1 MDSNDTK
8 RIDNDYIPNPTQS
21 KAHSAYQ
28 TYKLFGG
35 ARGGGKTVWLV
46 QEAHRLSLQF
56 PGNIGFMGRYQR
68 SDFKRTTLQELL
80 KVIPEELIK
89 SHNQSEGFLEYI
101 NGSVIHYA
109 GLSEQEGVSKLK
121 SLNLGWYAWDEASE
135 IPHECFL
142 MIEPAMRHTL
152 PNGQKPPYFR
162 LFATNPRDCWLVDL
176 FFKEGINEPYTFY
189 DTKKGE
195 ERTVNLIVTPTT
207 IYVPSLPRDNP
218 HLPDNFEENL
228 RKFYPDDYVKVYLE
242 GDWGANLEGLLLLKS
257 NWVRAAVNREI
268 TITKKPVLGV
278 DVARSEQGD
287 ETVISYGMGNTLI
300 SQDCRRGQSI
310 TETSG
315 KIIAEYNSKKV
326 LLTAIERDGLGV
338 GVCDG
343 VKEAKIKHLSVQ
355 MGSKENFTDFDKK
368 TYYNMRAKVWWHA
381 REQFE
386 KGLVSIPNDPKLIRQ
401 LSGIQFSYRGNGTVI
416 VEPKE
421 ETKTRIGGS
430 PDRADSFVLMLW
442 AAGKIRDPATDY
454 RRRVSSVDF
463 MKKPETNPYGWQYE
477 HNYQEVTYA

>member
-1 MDSNDTK
+1 MSKSEELVITS
-8 RIDNDYIPNPTQS
+8 DYIPNPTQAR
-21 KAHSAYQ
+21 AHAAAQ

-46 QEAHRLSLQF
+46 HEANRLSLQY

-80 KVIPEELIK
+80 KIIPKELVK
-89 SHNQSEGFLEYI
+89 SHNQSEGFLEYV

-152 PNGQKPPYFR
+152 PDGIKPPYFR

-176 FFKEGINEPYTFY
+176 FFKEGINQPYTFY
-189 DTKKGE
+189 DTKRRE

-268 TITKKPVLGV
+268 TIEDRPALGC

-287 ETVISYGMGNTLI
+287 ETVISYGIGNSLI

-310 TETSG
+310 TETAG
-315 KIIAEYNSKKV
+315 KLIAMSNKHK
-326 LLTAIERDGLGV
+326 TKIMAIERDGLGV
-338 GVCDG
+338 GVCDN
-343 VKEAKIKHLSVQ
+343 VKDAKIRHLSVQ
-355 MGSKENFTDFDKK
+355 MGSKEGFSDYDKK
-368 TYYNMRAKVWWHA
+368 TYYNTRAKVWWHV
-381 REQFE
+381 RDMFE
-386 KGLVSIPNDPKLIRQ
+386 RGLVSIPNDPKLIRQ
-401 LSGIQFSYRGNGTVI
+401 LSGIQYSYRGNGTI
-416 VEPKE
+416 LVEPKE

-430 PDRADSFVLMLW
+430 PDRADSFALYLW
-442 AAGKIRDPATDY
+442 GVSKLKDPAKDY
-454 RRRVSSVDF
+454 RRRIQSYDF
-463 MKKPETNPYGWQYE
+463 LKRKNTNPYGWQYSE
-477 HNYQEVTYA
+477 NYQEEVYA